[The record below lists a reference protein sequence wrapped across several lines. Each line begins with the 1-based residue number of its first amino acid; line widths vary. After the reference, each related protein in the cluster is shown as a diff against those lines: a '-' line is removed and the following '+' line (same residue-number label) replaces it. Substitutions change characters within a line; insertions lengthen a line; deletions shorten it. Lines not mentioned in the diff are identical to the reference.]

1 MQNLPKLLI
10 KVAVPTA
17 FALNAYSHA
26 TAQQISLASSLRLPN
41 ESIYVLQ
48 KDDSLKVPAL
58 EGAKEKTNK
67 ENNPNSGAASDA
79 SSVSPSMDSSVS
91 SLAGQAGASGLR
103 SSGLGGSGL
112 GIVELEQ
119 LASQYNPTI
128 LRYSALVA
136 SSRGLAF
143 QAGRMVNPTVGYQG
157 QQIGSKG
164 QAEQHGAMFNQ
175 DFVRREKR
183 QLDRSV
189 ATQEVSQAEQ
199 RLAAQQQ
206 RVLTDV
212 RNAYYRVLYV
222 QQQILAL
229 EELKSI
235 AQKAVDI
242 AKQLLEAEE
251 VAKTDL
257 LQAEVEKQ
265 QAELQLASAQFTLQA
280 AWSQLS
286 AVVGQPIPLQPLAGD
301 FFAPTETFEFEQT
314 LAWFCA
320 QSPEVMEA
328 NARIYQARCY
338 LQRQIVEPRPNMSVQ
353 GLYNFVDNGIGGNP
367 DAGLAVSVPLPLW
380 NKNEGNIQ
388 SARQQLIAA
397 EQMLAQVQLRIK
409 QELSIVMEQYNRAN
423 AQANYLKDQIL
434 PRVQQTLDLTRQT
447 YEAGEVN
454 FVALLTVQRT
464 YTQNKLAYLDALAT
478 VRKSEVDL
486 RGMLLSGSLAAQ

>member
-1 MQNLPKLLI
+1 MNRCLQNLPKLVI
-10 KVAVPTA
+10 KLAVASMIA
-17 FALNAYSHA
+17 FQLCTSAG
-26 TAQQISLASSLRLPN
+26 AQQIKMASSLRLPN

-48 KDDSLKVPAL
+48 RDNSEKVKAAVQAENKDNGEEVGGKKNEITDIGSNPQAVVPVPI
-58 EGAKEKTNK
+58 TD
-67 ENNPNSGAASDA
+67 PMQ
-79 SSVSPSMDSSVS
+79 PP
-91 SLAGQAGASGLR
+91 
-103 SSGLGGSGL
+103 SSGLGL
-112 GIVELEQ
+112 VELEQ
-119 LASQYNPTI
+119 LACQFNPTI

-143 QAGRMVNPTVGYQG
+143 QAGRMPNPTIGYQG

-164 QAEQHGAMFNQ
+164 LAEQHGAILNQ
-175 DFVRREKR
+175 DFIRREKR

-189 ATQEVSQAEQ
+189 ATQEIAQAEQ

-212 RNAYYRVLYV
+212 RSAYYRVLYV
-222 QQQILAL
+222 QQQIRAL
-229 EELKSI
+229 EDLKGI

-242 AKQLLEAEE
+242 AKQLLAAEE

-265 QAELQLASAQFTLQA
+265 QAELQLANAQYTLQS

-286 AVVGQPIPLQPLAGD
+286 AVVGQQIPIQPLAGD
-301 FFAPTETFEFEQT
+301 FFAPTEIFEFEQT

-320 QSPEVMEA
+320 QSPDILAA
-328 NARIYQARCY
+328 NARINQARSF

-353 GLYNFVDNGIGGNP
+353 GLYNFVDNGIGGKP

-388 SARQQLIAA
+388 SARQELIAA
-397 EQMLAQVQLRIK
+397 EQLLAQVQLRIM
-409 QELSIVMEQYNRAN
+409 QELAIVMEQYNRAN
-423 AQANYLKDQIL
+423 SQASYLNEQIL

-478 VRKSEVDL
+478 VRKAEVDL
-486 RGMLLSGSLAAQ
+486 RGMLLSGSLTAQ

>member
-1 MQNLPKLLI
+1 MHSLPKLVI
-10 KVAVPTA
+10 KIAVISVIAMPAWSTA
-17 FALNAYSHA
+17 A
-26 TAQQISLASSLRLPN
+26 AQQVSMASSLRLPY
-41 ESIYVLQ
+41 ESIAIQPTTEL
-48 KDDSLKVPAL
+48 
-58 EGAKEKTNK
+58 
-67 ENNPNSGAASDA
+67 
-79 SSVSPSMDSSVS
+79 
-91 SLAGQAGASGLR
+91 GL
-103 SSGLGGSGL
+103 
-112 GIVELEQ
+112 IELEQ
-119 LASQYNPTI
+119 LACQCNPTI
-128 LRYSALVA
+128 LRYAALVA
-136 SSRGLAF
+136 SARGLAY
-143 QAGRMVNPTVGYQG
+143 QAGRMPNPTVGYEG

-164 QAEQHGAMFNQ
+164 QAEQHGTTFNQ

-189 ATQEVSQAEQ
+189 ASQEVAQAEQ

-212 RNAYYRVLYV
+212 RGAYYRVLYV
-222 QQQILAL
+222 QQQIRAL
-229 EELKSI
+229 EELEAI

-242 AKQLLEAEE
+242 AKQLLDAEE

-265 QAELQLASAQFTLQA
+265 QAELQLANANYALQSG
-280 AWSQLS
+280 WSQLS
-286 AVVGQPIPLQPLAGD
+286 AVVGQPIPIQSLAGD
-301 FFAPTETFEFEQT
+301 FFAPTEFFEFEQT

-320 QSPEVMEA
+320 RSPDVLAA
-328 NARIYQARCY
+328 NARIYQARCF

-353 GLYNFVDNGIGGNP
+353 GLYNFVDNGIGGKP

-388 SARQQLIAA
+388 SARQELIAA

-409 QELSIVMEQYNRAN
+409 QELSVVMEQYNRAGS
-423 AQANYLKDQIL
+423 QASYLKDQIL

-464 YTQNKLAYLDALAT
+464 YTQNKLAHLEALAT
-478 VRKSEVDL
+478 LRKSEIEL

>member
-1 MQNLPKLLI
+1 MQNLPKLVKKI
-10 KVAVPTA
+10 AVPSMIA
-17 FALNAYSHA
+17 FQACSNAA
-26 TAQQISLASSLRLPN
+26 AQQISLASSMRLPH
-41 ESIYVLQ
+41 ESIYVLRQ
-48 KDDSLKVPAL
+48 ENSKEEKFAVQADNKSNQS
-58 EGAKEKTNK
+58 EENAKKK
-67 ENNPNSGAASDA
+67 EVTTPGTSQVDNLGPVVG
-79 SSVSPSMDSSVS
+79 PMQ
-91 SLAGQAGASGLR
+91 GQAA
-103 SSGLGGSGL
+103 GLGL
-112 GIVELEQ
+112 AELEQ
-119 LASQYNPTI
+119 LACQYNPTL
-128 LRYSALVA
+128 LRYSALVS
-136 SSRGLAF
+136 SSRGLAY
-143 QAGRMVNPTVGYQG
+143 QAGRMPNPTVGYQG

-189 ATQEVSQAEQ
+189 ATQEIAQAEQ

-222 QQQILAL
+222 QQQIRAL
-229 EELKSI
+229 EDLKSI

-242 AKQLLEAEE
+242 AKQLLAAEE

-265 QAELQLASAQFTLQA
+265 QAELQLANAQYTLQA

-286 AVVGQPIPLQPLAGD
+286 AVVGQPIQLQPLAGD
-301 FFAPTETFEFEQT
+301 FFAPTQAYEFEQT
-314 LAWFCA
+314 LAWFTS
-320 QSPEVMEA
+320 QSPDVLAA

-338 LQRQIVEPRPNMSVQ
+338 LQRQVVEPRPNMSVQ
-353 GLYNFVDNGIGGNP
+353 GLYNFVDNGIGGKP

-388 SARQQLIAA
+388 SARQELIAA

-409 QELSIVMEQYNRAN
+409 QELAIVMEQYNRAN
-423 AQANYLKDQIL
+423 SQASYLNEQIL
-434 PRVQQTLDLTRQT
+434 PRVQQTLELTRQT

-464 YTQNKLAYLDALAT
+464 YTQNKLAYLEALAT
-478 VRKSEVDL
+478 VRRSEIDL
-486 RGMLLSGSLAAQ
+486 QGMLLSDSLTAQ

>member
-1 MQNLPKLLI
+1 M
-10 KVAVPTA
+10 
-17 FALNAYSHA
+17 
-26 TAQQISLASSLRLPN
+26 ASSLRLPN
-41 ESIYVLQ
+41 ESIHLLQ
-48 KDDSLKVPAL
+48 SEDSGKVKAAQTENKDKDLGADEKKKGESDTSGTQITNPAPIDP
-58 EGAKEKTNK
+58 AQSQVT
-67 ENNPNSGAASDA
+67 
-79 SSVSPSMDSSVS
+79 
-91 SLAGQAGASGLR
+91 
-103 SSGLGGSGL
+103 GLGL
-112 GIVELEQ
+112 IELEQ
-119 LASQYNPTI
+119 LAFQYNPTI
-128 LRYSALVA
+128 LRYSALV
-136 SSRGLAF
+136 SSARGLAY
-143 QAGRMVNPTVGYQG
+143 QAGRMPNPTVGYEG

-164 QAEQHGAMFNQ
+164 QAEQHGAIFNQ
-175 DFVRREKR
+175 DFIRREKR

-189 ATQEVSQAEQ
+189 ATQEVAQAEQ

-212 RNAYYRVLYV
+212 RSAYYRVLYV

-229 EELKSI
+229 EELKGI

-242 AKQLLEAEE
+242 AKQLLAAEE

-265 QAELQLASAQFTLQA
+265 QAELQLANAQYTLQA

-286 AVVGQPIPLQPLAGD
+286 AVVGQPIQLQPLAGD

-320 QSPEVMEA
+320 QSPDVLAA
-328 NARIYQARCY
+328 NARIYQARCF

-353 GLYNFVDNGIGGNP
+353 GLYNFVDNGIDGRP
-367 DAGLAVSVPLPLW
+367 DAGLAVAVPLPLW
-380 NKNEGNIQ
+380 NKNEGNIA
-388 SARQQLIAA
+388 SARQELIAA
-397 EQMLAQVQLRIK
+397 EQMLSQVQLRIK
-409 QELSIVMEQYNRAN
+409 QELALVMEQYNRAN
-423 AQANYLKDQIL
+423 SQANYLREQIL

-464 YTQNKLAYLDALAT
+464 YTQNKLAYLEALAT

-486 RGMLLSGSLAAQ
+486 RGMLLSGSLTAQ

>member
-1 MQNLPKLLI
+1 MRNLPKLVI
-10 KVAVPTA
+10 KFAVLAMLA
-17 FALNAYSHA
+17 FQMHS
-26 TAQQISLASSLRLPN
+26 TVEAQQIKMASSLRLPN

-48 KDDSLKVPAL
+48 RIEL
-58 EGAKEKTNK
+58 EQEKE
-67 ENNPNSGAASDA
+67 AASRAENKDLRTEEDEKKKVEA
-79 SSVSPSMDSSVS
+79 NLGSNSPS
-91 SLAGQAGASGLR
+91 ASPA
-103 SSGLGGSGL
+103 STNEPMQSPGLGLGL
-112 GIVELEQ
+112 AELEQ
-119 LASQYNPTI
+119 LACQYNPTI
-128 LRYSALVA
+128 LRFSALVA
-136 SSRGLAF
+136 SSRGLAY
-143 QAGRMVNPTVGYQG
+143 QAGRMPNPTVGYQG

-164 QAEQHGAMFNQ
+164 QAEQHGAMINQ

-189 ATQEVSQAEQ
+189 ATQEIAQAEQ

-222 QQQILAL
+222 QQQIRAL
-229 EELKSI
+229 EDLRTI

-242 AKQLLEAEE
+242 AKQLLAAEE

-265 QAELQLASAQFTLQA
+265 QAELQLANAQYTSQA

-286 AVVGQPIPLQPLAGD
+286 AVVGQPIQLQPLAGD
-301 FFAPTETFEFEQT
+301 FFALTENYDFEQT
-314 LAWFCA
+314 LAWLTS
-320 QSPEVMEA
+320 QSPDVLAA

-338 LQRQIVEPRPNMSVQ
+338 LQRQIVEPRPNLSVQ
-353 GLYNFVDNGIGGNP
+353 GLYNFVDNGIGGKP
-367 DAGLAVSVPLPLW
+367 DAGLAVGLPLPLW

-388 SARQQLIAA
+388 SARQELIAA
-397 EQMLAQVQLRIK
+397 EQMLAQIQLRIK
-409 QELSIVMEQYNRAN
+409 QELATVMEQYNRAKS
-423 AQANYLKDQIL
+423 QASYLNEQIL

-464 YTQNKLAYLDALAT
+464 YTQNKLAYLEALAT
-478 VRKSEVDL
+478 VRRSEVDL
-486 RGMLLSGSLAAQ
+486 RGMLLSGSLTAQ